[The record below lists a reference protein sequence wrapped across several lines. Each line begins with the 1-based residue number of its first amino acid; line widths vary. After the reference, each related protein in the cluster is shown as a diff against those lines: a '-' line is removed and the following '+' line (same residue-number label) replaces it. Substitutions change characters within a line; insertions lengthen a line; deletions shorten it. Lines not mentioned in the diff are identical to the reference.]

1 MRHFKR
7 RCEPWCVFVRFAL
20 FIWFAVDTYVL
31 RQNDASARGTRPATV
46 ARMSVITLPAS
57 GPYRGG
63 GFLVADATLPPWP
76 RISAGLWDRELPA
89 QSNPLLG
96 C

>member
-1 MRHFKR
+1 MG
-7 RCEPWCVFVRFAL
+7 
-20 FIWFAVDTYVL
+20 L
-31 RQNDASARGTRPATV
+31 RQATIYHTSPARRLAKSGPHLATV

-63 GFLVADATLPPWP
+63 GFFVADATLPPWP